1 MSVEPLGGKM
11 KTTIQL
17 LLIAAALAMASAS
30 GIAATEAVGANN
42 GATSVAEMMQRK
54 QDHQLRAQLVTEG
67 RGNEVW
73 QLDEDNARR
82 MREKTEDRYTTVN
95 KVLSRSSNV
104 EGPDRVTPLN
114 ERIQANCTRRN

>member
-1 MSVEPLGGKM
+1 M
-11 KTTIQL
+11 KTTIHL
-17 LLIAAALAMASAS
+17 MLIAAALVMAPAS
-30 GIAATEAVGANN
+30 GMAEAAGANN

-82 MREKTEDRYTTVN
+82 MRDEKESRYTTLN
-95 KVLSRSSNV
+95 RVLSRSSNV
-104 EGPDRVTPLN
+104 EGPDRGTPLN
-114 ERIQANCTRRN
+114 DWTRANCARRN